1 MKRYFFT
8 ILLFFIQFIYSQ
20 NFEVEISSNKVGLN
34 ESFEISFTLDDNG
47 SNFNPPPFSDFYI
60 LSGPSQSKSTSIVN
74 GSITQKS
81 SYSYVLKPKKIGVFT
96 ILPANIKVK
105 GKTIGTRPTTIQV
118 QKSRVAKKVKTPQ
131 DKVAQN
137 VHLEV
142 YSNKRTCYVG
152 EPIVLTYKIYF
163 NLNIGNLNPQRIK
176 YSDFWTEDVDVDSE
190 TQKTTYK
197 NKSYNSAVIK
207 KVVLIPQSAG
217 EKNIDNLVIDLVA
230 SVPSSRRDFFGM
242 LSSQSVNY
250 TVESNSLSIN
260 VLPLPVENQPSNF
273 SGAVGDFSL
282 DVSLDRDSVNVNES
296 IAFQLKIQGS
306 GNLNLLTSPQPIFSS
321 ELEVF
326 DPKQSQ
332 KINLGNQGI
341 VGHKSDEYLIVPRH
355 QGTYNLNPIEFTFFN
370 VKTKKYVTL
379 KSIEKTIYV
388 GAEKFSQDD
397 DFSEVYVNKEKI
409 NVINEDIKFIKTTY
423 ENPIVANSFINSALF
438 YFLLFFP
445 LFVFLVSFLFKK
457 KYIKNYFLF
466 KKNILKQ
473 VNKKI
478 KHAELLLSKNKY
490 ERFYSELLDTLF
502 LYILERFQVTQ
513 SALNVNIISESLH
526 KIGIVKSD
534 IDEYL
539 SLVKTLELYRYSALS
554 DNEHQNYL
562 DLAKRVYQVIY
573 KIEQKIS

>member
-1 MKRYFFT
+1 
-8 ILLFFIQFIYSQ
+8 
-20 NFEVEISSNKVGLN
+20 
-34 ESFEISFTLDDNG
+34 
-47 SNFNPPPFSDFYI
+47 
-60 LSGPSQSKSTSIVN
+60 
-74 GSITQKS
+74 
-81 SYSYVLKPKKIGVFT
+81 
-96 ILPANIKVK
+96 
-105 GKTIGTRPTTIQV
+105 
-118 QKSRVAKKVKTPQ
+118 
-131 DKVAQN
+131 
-137 VHLEV
+137 
-142 YSNKRTCYVG
+142 
-152 EPIVLTYKIYF
+152 
-163 NLNIGNLNPQRIK
+163 
-176 YSDFWTEDVDVDSE
+176 
-190 TQKTTYK
+190 
-197 NKSYNSAVIK
+197 
-207 KVVLIPQSAG
+207 
-217 EKNIDNLVIDLVA
+217 
-230 SVPSSRRDFFGM
+230 
-242 LSSQSVNY
+242 
-250 TVESNSLSIN
+250 
-260 VLPLPVENQPSNF
+260 
-273 SGAVGDFSL
+273 
-282 DVSLDRDSVNVNES
+282 
-296 IAFQLKIQGS
+296 
-306 GNLNLLTSPQPIFSS
+306 
-321 ELEVF
+321 